1 MSTMTMPTV
10 HARRPGPSAWMR
22 MVQAEAK
29 MITRSTANLIVPLGL
44 PILLLVMQGLRT
56 DDLSQQVAPGVT
68 AMDYYALPVVLS
80 IVVTYIGVMNFPSFL
95 STYRKTKV
103 LRRLA
108 VTPASPAMVMVAQM
122 VVGLVQVLVGI
133 ALAFGVAM
141 LFFDASLPADT
152 FTALL
157 VLLTCCVSMYALGMI
172 VASVAPT
179 PNTAAAIGLI
189 AFFAMAALGGM
200 FGPME
205 NLPDQLAEI
214 GSWLPFGAAVE
225 AFQSTWIGETVDWEN
240 WVSLGATTVLGVGVA
255 SALFRWE

>member
-1 MSTMTMPTV
+1 MTTMPIPSV
-10 HARRPGPSAWMR
+10 HARRPGARAWMR
-22 MVQAEAK
+22 MIQAEGK
-29 MITRSTANLIVPLGL
+29 MIVRSTANLIVPLGL

-56 DDLSQQVAPGVT
+56 DDLDREVAPGVT

-108 VTPASPAMVMVAQM
+108 VTPASPAMVMAAQL
-122 VVGLVQVLVGI
+122 VVGLIQVMVGVS
-133 ALAFGVAM
+133 AAFGVAV
-141 LFFDASLPADT
+141 LFFDAGFPVDV
-152 FTALL
+152 FTAVM
-157 VLLTCCVSMYALGMI
+157 VLSACCVAMYALGMI

-179 PNTAAAIGLI
+179 PNAAAAIGLI

-205 NLPDQLAEI
+205 NLPEQVAAI

-225 AFQSTWIGETVDWEN
+225 AFQSAWIGETVRWEN
-240 WVSLGATTVLGVGVA
+240 WASLGATTVLGVGVA
-255 SALFRWE
+255 SAFFRWD